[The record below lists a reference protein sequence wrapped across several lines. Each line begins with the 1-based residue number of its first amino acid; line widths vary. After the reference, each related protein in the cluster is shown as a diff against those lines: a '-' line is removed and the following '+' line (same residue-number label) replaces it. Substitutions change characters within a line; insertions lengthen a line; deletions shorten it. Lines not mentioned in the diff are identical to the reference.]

1 MSSNEKP
8 SLASKMKRA
17 LRQQAH
23 HLKPVIMIGS
33 KGLTEEVHKEIEIA
47 LDAHELIKIKI
58 NDHPKADIAAMIP
71 ELCKINRA
79 EHVQTI
85 GHTVT
90 IWRKNKK

>member
-1 MSSNEKP
+1 MSITTK
-8 SLASKMKRA
+8 AKRA

-58 NDHPKADIAAMIP
+58 NDHDKTAIAAMIP
-71 ELCKINRA
+71 ELNTINRA

-90 IWRKNKK
+90 VWRKNKK